1 MPNNEGA
8 LIAGIMRGSPAD
20 KGGVHTGDVLLAVNG
35 KAITDSQTM
44 IEQIAALVP
53 ESKAKLKL
61 RRDKRNIELDI
72 TIGKRPQTQR
82 Q

>member
-1 MPNNEGA
+1 
-8 LIAGIMRGSPAD
+8 
-20 KGGVHTGDVLLAVNG
+20 
-35 KAITDSQTM
+35 M
-44 IEQIAALVP
+44 IEQIAALAP

-61 RRDKRNIELDI
+61 RRDKHSIDLDI